1 MKIKIQKIN
10 QDAVLPHYVHEG
22 DAGLDLYSIE
32 DTVVLA
38 GERKLVGTGLKAE
51 IPMGYEMQIR
61 PKSGLAV
68 KFGITVL
75 NTPGTIDCGY
85 RGEIMVILYNSS
97 KADYRV
103 KKGEKIAQAVIA
115 KVENAEIEEVSEL
128 SETTRGDGGFG
139 STGLKK
145 KK

>member
-10 QDAVLPHYVHEG
+10 PEAIIPHYIHKG

-32 DTVVLA
+32 DVIVAA
-38 GERKLVGTGLKAE
+38 GERKLVGTGFKVE
-51 IPMGYEMQIR
+51 IPMGYEMQVR
-61 PKSGLAV
+61 PKSGLAANY
-68 KFGITVL
+68 GITVL

-85 RGEIMVILYNSS
+85 RGEVKVIIFNSS
-97 KADYRV
+97 KENYQV
-103 KKGEKIAQAVIA
+103 KRGEKIAQAVIA
-115 KVENAEIEEVSEL
+115 KVEEAEIEEVEEL